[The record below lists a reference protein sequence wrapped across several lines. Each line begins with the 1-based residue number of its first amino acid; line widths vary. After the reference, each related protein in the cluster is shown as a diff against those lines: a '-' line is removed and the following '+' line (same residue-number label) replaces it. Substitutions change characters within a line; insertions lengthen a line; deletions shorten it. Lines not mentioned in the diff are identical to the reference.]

1 MTEKR
6 FNIGIDIGKRHDP
19 SAFAAAVAEQREDG
33 NTHFNVHFIKRLPLG
48 MPYPDQGKQLISW
61 AEAALDRFK
70 HEINKPYSGP
80 YPYIRVDLTGV
91 GDPLIDMIKPILKD
105 RFFVVSCRFQHG
117 GRLTPFPGGYNVG
130 KALFASR
137 LQVLSESGR
146 IHLPPD
152 DPESKQLALEMLD
165 YDIDVDDE
173 GKETYGAIR
182 PGTHDD
188 MVTAFGLACL
198 IDPERHSAM
207 QFTAPPGGV
216 VSSGAV
222 RFDM

>member
-1 MTEKR
+1 MTQKGLT
-6 FNIGIDIGKRHDP
+6 IGIDIGKRHDP

-33 NTHFNVHFIKRLPLG
+33 NIHFNVPFIKRLPLD

-70 HEINKPYSGP
+70 HEINKPQQYTHP
-80 YPYIRVDLTGV
+80 DIRVDLTGV
-91 GDPLIDMIKPILKD
+91 GDPLIDMIKPHLEAH
-105 RFFVVSCRFQHG
+105 FSVVSCRFQHG
-117 GRLTPFPGGYNVG
+117 GSLGRIPEGYNVG

-146 IHLPPD
+146 IHLPD

-165 YDIDVDDE
+165 YDIDIDDE

-182 PGTHDD
+182 PGTRDD
-188 MVTAFGLACL
+188 MVTALGLACL
-198 IDPERHSAM
+198 IDPTDNGSTCPAVILR
-207 QFTAPPGGV
+207 
-216 VSSGAV
+216 SSGPSKWE
-222 RFDM
+222 RLDYR